1 MLRMKT
7 ITSLMVTAAFAA
19 CGGGGDEAAPDQMGD
34 AEMAPAPASQMASA
48 EPDLSRCF
56 LRGATVEETAE
67 RPSPLRATTFMVGQT
82 HGQLCYGAPSA
93 RGRVMVGEIDPF
105 GELWRSG
112 ANEATAIHLDG
123 PATIGG
129 ISVAAGSYS
138 LYTRPNEGE
147 WEVFLNSNYERW
159 GIPINDEVRATE
171 VGSFTV
177 TPEPTD
183 DMVETLT
190 YSFESTGENAGEIVM
205 EWENRRIR
213 IPVAAGM

>member
-1 MLRMKT
+1 MRL
-7 ITSLMVTAAFAA
+7 AAAQ
-19 CGGGGDEAAPDQMGD
+19 EQMGE
-34 AEMAPAPASQMASA
+34 AEMAAAPASVS
-48 EPDLSRCF
+48 DTGCF
-56 LRGATVEETAE
+56 LQGATAEEAAE
-67 RPSPLRATTFMVGQT
+67 RPSPLQSTSFTVGDT
-82 HGQLCYGAPSA
+82 SAQLCYGAPSA
-93 RGRVMVGEIDPF
+93 NDREIMGGLVPY

-138 LYTRPNEGE
+138 LYTRPNADQ

-171 VGSFTV
+171 LGSFMV
-177 TPEPTD
+177 TPEATD

-190 YSFESTGENAGEIVM
+190 YSFESTGEDSGEIVM
-205 EWENRRIR
+205 EWENTRLR
-213 IPVAAGM
+213 IPVTAGM

>member
-7 ITSLMVTAAFAA
+7 ITSLMVAAAFAA
-19 CGGGGDEAAPDQMGD
+19 CGGGDDAATMSEDQ
-34 AEMAPAPASQMASA
+34 AAPAPQMASA
-48 EPDLSRCF
+48 EGDLSSCF

-67 RPSPLRATTFMVGQT
+67 RPSPLRTTMIMVGQT

-93 RGRVMVGEIDPF
+93 NDRVVMGELVPY

-129 ISVAAGSYS
+129 ISLAAGSYS
-138 LYTRPNEGE
+138 LYTRPNADQ

-159 GIPINDEVRATE
+159 GIPISDEVRATE
-171 VGSFTV
+171 IGSFTV

-183 DMVETLT
+183 EMVETLT
-190 YSFESTGENAGEIVM
+190 YSFESTGQGAGEIVM
-205 EWENRRIR
+205 EWENTRIR
-213 IPVAAGM
+213 MPVAAGM

>member
-19 CGGGGDEAAPDQMGD
+19 CGGGGEEAAHEQMGE
-34 AEMAPAPASQMASA
+34 AEMAAAPASVS
-48 EPDLSRCF
+48 DTGCF
-56 LRGATVEETAE
+56 LQGATAEEAAE
-67 RPSPLRATTFMVGQT
+67 RPSPLQSTSFTVGDT
-82 HGQLCYGAPSA
+82 NGRLCYGAPSA
-93 RGRVMVGEIDPF
+93 NDREIMGGLVPY

-123 PATIGG
+123 PASIGG

-138 LYTRPNEGE
+138 LYTRPNADQ

-171 VGSFTV
+171 LGSFTV
-177 TPEPTD
+177 TPEATD

-190 YSFESTGENAGEIVM
+190 YSFESTGEDAGEIVM
-205 EWENRRIR
+205 EWENTRLR

>member
-19 CGGGGDEAAPDQMGD
+19 CGGGGEEAATDQMGE
-34 AEMAPAPASQMASA
+34 AEMAAAPAAAS
-48 EPDLSRCF
+48 DTGCF
-56 LRGATVEETAE
+56 LRGATAEEAAE
-67 RPSPLRATTFMVGQT
+67 RPSPLQSTSFTVGDTQ
-82 HGQLCYGAPSA
+82 GQICYGAPSA
-93 RGRVMVGEIDPF
+93 RGRVMVGEVDPY

-112 ANEATAIHLDG
+112 ANEATAIHLQG

-129 ISVAAGSYS
+129 ISLAAGSYS
-138 LYTRPNEGE
+138 LYTRPDVDQ

-177 TPEPTD
+177 TPEATD
-183 DMVETLT
+183 SHVETLT
-190 YSFESTGENAGEIVM
+190 YSFESTGADAGEIVM
-205 EWENRRIR
+205 EWENTRIR